1 MTGQKQKRKFKFR
14 ISYNKLSKSIAYR
27 IVSSLITVLIS
38 YLVTK
43 NIKVGLSIGLLDLLF
58 KIINYYTFDTIWEI
72 IFKKKIK
79 PSVVW
84 LTGLS
89 GSGKSTIASELIKNF
104 DKNSIPYVLLDGDQ
118 IRKVIKE
125 TGYDY
130 YSRRKHNLNVAYMAS
145 LFERQGNVV
154 IVSLI
159 SPYRDVRNECRA
171 ICNNFIEVFIDTP
184 LEVCEQRDVKGLYRK
199 ARTGE
204 IENFT
209 GISSPYEESYAREIT
224 IFTPSESIES
234 SAKIIFNYLKNKKK
248 KNKISS

>member
-1 MTGQKQKRKFKFR
+1 MPGRNRKFKFR
-14 ISYNKLSKSIAYR
+14 INYNKLSKSIVYR
-27 IVSSLITVLIS
+27 IVSSLITVTIS

-43 NIKVGLSIGLLDLLF
+43 NIKVGLSIGALDLLF

-72 IFKKKIK
+72 IFRKKIK
-79 PSVVW
+79 PGVVW
-84 LTGLS
+84 ITGLS
-89 GSGKSTIASELIKNF
+89 GSGKSTIANELIKNF
-104 DKNSIPYVLLDGDQ
+104 EKNAISYVLLDGDQ

-171 ICNNFIEVFIDTP
+171 ICRDFIEVFIDTP
-184 LEVCEQRDVKGLYRK
+184 VEICEKRDVKGLYKK
-199 ARTGE
+199 ARSGE

-209 GISSPYEESYAREIT
+209 GVSSPYEESYTREIT
-224 IFTPSESIES
+224 ISTVSETIES
-234 SAKIIFNYLKNKKK
+234 SAKIIFNYLKNKKRK
-248 KNKISS
+248 